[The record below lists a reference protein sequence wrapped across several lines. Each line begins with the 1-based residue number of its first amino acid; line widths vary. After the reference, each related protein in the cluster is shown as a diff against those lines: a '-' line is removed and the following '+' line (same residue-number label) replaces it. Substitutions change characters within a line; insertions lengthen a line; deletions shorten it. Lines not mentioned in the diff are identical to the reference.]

1 MSLEITNCCNKGEVN
16 GKNSAGG
23 IVGDITDTL
32 HISNS
37 YNWGRIISE
46 TGIAGGIG
54 GKISVNINSINN
66 YNTGIIQGKT
76 KGGIIG
82 SKGYGS
88 TNIIN
93 CYYLSNVNQGVGND
107 SSISVINKDEKY
119 LKSQEFVV
127 LLNQYIDDN
136 RR

>member
-1 MSLEITNCCNKGEVN
+1 MDNKEFPRA
-16 GKNSAGG
+16 KNSKKARRKNMQMKK
-23 IVGDITDTL
+23 TKKQAR
-32 HISNS
+32 IS
-37 YNWGRIISE
+37 
-46 TGIAGGIG
+46 TGH
-54 GKISVNINSINN
+54 KLYVKTKSK
-66 YNTGIIQGKT
+66 NTGIIQGKT